1 MLQVDEQLK
10 GPCFKLTYDYFEV
23 VAGDDGVSV
32 LHPLDGGSWRAGDLA
47 LKHNVHGLVGVN
59 VGWPF
64 AILGGNC
71 GTKHRSCR
79 MLRRCCVRNYR
90 QGVASTERH
99 SDEGGR
105 MRRKKSG
112 NLTSL
117 TERLRIKKN
126 LPQ

>member
-10 GPCFKLTYDYFEV
+10 GPRFKLTYDYFEV
-23 VAGDDGVSV
+23 VTGDDGVSV
-32 LHPLDGGSWRAGDLA
+32 LHPLDGGSWRTGDLA

-64 AILGGNC
+64 DILGWNC
-71 GTKHRSCR
+71 GKKHRSCR

-90 QGVASTERH
+90 QDVANTERH
-99 SDEGGR
+99 SDEGGT